1 MYVLEVQ
8 VGDSREAINEV
19 FLEMKET
26 GELTTWIQ
34 SIVQESMK
42 DILKEEKEQKIL
54 EDLKDI
60 KMIVRRLEYK

>member
-1 MYVLEVQ
+1 
-8 VGDSREAINEV
+8 
-19 FLEMKET
+19 
-26 GELTTWIQ
+26 
-34 SIVQESMK
+34 MK